1 MRYLLP
7 LLLGLTICMSVEARP
22 RRSKALDSTICR
34 DISIELI
41 EAVELRIITKD
52 EAADILSRCYRSQ

>member
-1 MRYLLP
+1 
-7 LLLGLTICMSVEARP
+7 MSVEARP

-52 EAADILSRCYRSQ
+52 EAADILSRCYRNN

>member
-7 LLLGLTICMSVEARP
+7 LLTGLTLCMSVEARP
-22 RRSKALDSTICR
+22 RRSTPTDSQICR

-52 EAADILSRCYRSQ
+52 EAADILSRCYRSN

>member
-1 MRYLLP
+1 MRYLIP
-7 LLLGLTICMSVEARP
+7 LLIGLTVCTSVQSRP
-22 RRSKALDSTICR
+22 HRTIENDYQLCR

-52 EAADILSRCYRSQ
+52 EAADILSRCYKHN

>member
-1 MRYLLP
+1 
-7 LLLGLTICMSVEARP
+7 MSVEARP
-22 RRSKALDSTICR
+22 RRSTPTDSQICR

-52 EAADILSRCYRSQ
+52 EAADILSRCYPSN